1 VPDHTYTYG
10 MLGAY
15 ELNRIDLL
23 KDVFLWAY
31 ERSAARYAAIRQTTG
46 DPDPFR
52 LRHRQALKQIV
63 SDVIREPMNP
73 KDATAHIAS
82 WAAKHIDDGDRAR
95 FIESRWE
102 FCALPYPPQRI
113 PAMAEDVE
121 GKSMSLGA
129 DRPAMSCL
137 KPDLAMKQCVR
148 HQGDHHGRQSKNQNQ
163 T

>member
-1 VPDHTYTYG
+1 MKGFTYG
-10 MLGAY
+10 MLGVY

-73 KDATAHIAS
+73 KHATAHIAS
-82 WAAKHIDDGDRAR
+82 WAASHIEDADRAR
-95 FIESRWE
+95 FIEVAETELMSIHDGNFARYQIRPSE
-102 FCALPYPPQRI
+102 FQAWQK
-113 PAMAEDVE
+113 MWKE
-121 GKSMSLGA
+121 
-129 DRPAMSCL
+129 
-137 KPDLAMKQCVR
+137 
-148 HQGDHHGRQSKNQNQ
+148 
-163 T
+163 